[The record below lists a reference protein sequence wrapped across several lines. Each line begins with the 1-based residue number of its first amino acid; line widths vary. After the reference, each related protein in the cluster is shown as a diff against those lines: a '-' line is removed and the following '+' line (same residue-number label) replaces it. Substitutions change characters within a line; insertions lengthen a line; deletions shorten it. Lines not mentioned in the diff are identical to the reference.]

1 VIYWLVSVGFGVHHQ
16 VRTVQPVLGLEPD
29 LSILRRR
36 RKRRACPSPLI
47 QWLVLAAGRST
58 FTLVTG

>member
-1 VIYWLVSVGFGVHHQ
+1 LVSVGFAAHHQ
-16 VRTVQPVLGLEPD
+16 VRTIQPLLGLEPD

-47 QWLVLAAGRST
+47 QRLALAAGRST
-58 FTLVTG
+58 LTLVTG